1 MITPLEN
8 SSTAVSRSYSSPSNT
23 YPAIPSLPT
32 ITHSSGLPNAPHH
45 PRIVRKSRALGD
57 AVIPGCVCR
66 KPTTSPRF
74 SSRSITHAG
83 SNATLAGCP
92 VV

>member
-8 SSTAVSRSYSSPSNT
+8 HSTVASRSYVSPSNR
-23 YPAIPSLPT
+23 YAAIPSLPM
-32 ITHSSGLPNAPHH
+32 ITHNSGFPNAPHH

-66 KPTTSPRF
+66 NPTTSPRF

-83 SNATLAGCP
+83 SNATLAG
-92 VV
+92 